1 MPRTG
6 RPKTDEPRDY
16 QISLRFSQKER
27 SELEKYASENNITVT
42 ETIRKGVLDLLESG
56 R

>member
-6 RPKTDEPRDY
+6 RPKTDDPRDY

-27 SELEKYASENNITVT
+27 SKLEKYASENNITVS
-42 ETIRKGVLDLLESG
+42 ETIRKGVLDLIESV